1 MDIYIF
7 LKQIS
12 VSFDTKLVKDLLWN
26 TIFHN
31 DLAAITPGTNRY
43 FSQTLFSFVKGL

>member
-1 MDIYIF
+1 MYIF

-12 VSFDTKLVKDLLWN
+12 VSFDTKLAKYFYFE
-26 TIFHN
+26 TPFSAMI
-31 DLAAITPGTNRY
+31 LAAITPGTNIY